1 MSRFVSLSSS
11 SCEYG
16 DTDSAAPADV
26 PPPWQGWCPLH
37 HHHHRHQ
44 SLGMLSPSPSPV
56 YSTQALL
63 VNPHMPGPRPRGLE
77 LSARWCQAL
86 TELIYDHQY
95 TYINTRM
102 LIEVIA
108 VINMS
113 DVDCEPLWWLRGWLS
128 SATKLICCSL

>member
-1 MSRFVSLSSS
+1 MSHFVSLSSP

-16 DTDSAAPADV
+16 ATDSAAPADA
-26 PPPWQGWCPLH
+26 PPPWQGWYPLN

-44 SLGMLSPSPSPV
+44 SLGMLPPPPPV
-56 YSTQALL
+56 YSTQTLQ
-63 VNPHMPGPRPRGLE
+63 VNPHMPWPRPRGVGF
-77 LSARWCQAL
+77 SARWCQAL
-86 TELIYDHQY
+86 TELIHDHQY

-113 DVDCEPLWWLRGWLS
+113 DMYCESLWWWRGWLS